1 MSFHIKWVHATS
13 AEGCCCTI
21 RYQWRVYTNHCKKS
35 DTDLQPQH
43 YAYSKA
49 MSSFFNKLRMK
60 LYIYIHA
67 IVPEKSPASFI
78 WFKHNGPKNAFW
90 IIECPEE
97 EGCAHFKLKAK
108 QIGAELLRRIISVC
122 LWMSSRDGR
131 SVPPHCVS
139 VCFSNVSLGLAWVNS
154 WVSKYWWGNNI
165 PWCCS
170 L

>member
-13 AEGCCCTI
+13 AAEGCCRTI
-21 RYQWRVYTNHCKKS
+21 RLQWRVCTNHCKKS
-35 DTDLQPQH
+35 DMDLQPQH
-43 YAYSKA
+43 YACSKT
-49 MSSFFNKLRMK
+49 MLSFFFFFKA
-60 LYIYIHA
+60 LYEAVYLTFPPLSQKNHQPLSYGSSTMA
-67 IVPEKSPASFI
+67 PPQ
-78 WFKHNGPKNAFW
+78 KNAFW

-139 VCFSNVSLGLAWVNS
+139 VCFSNVSLWLSVGKFLGFWILM
-154 WVSKYWWGNNI
+154 G
-165 PWCCS
+165 
-170 L
+170 